1 MFPYEQQKHN
11 TTNVVTTL
19 FSMTPNKSSKKSSNK
34 HLINLLITQ
43 DEEMRYLKLENYKLQ
58 KQLIAV
64 LQQSTRTTET
74 NIKYGS
80 SNNPLR
86 RN

>member
-1 MFPYEQQKHN
+1 MNNRN

-19 FSMTPNKSSKKSSNK
+19 FSMTPNKSSKKTSNM
-34 HLINLLITQ
+34 HLINLLIKQ
-43 DEEMRYLKLENYKLQ
+43 DQEMKYLKLENFKLQ
-58 KQLIAV
+58 KQIIAV
-64 LQQSTRTTET
+64 LQQSSTRTTET
-74 NIKYGS
+74 TIKYGN

>member
-1 MFPYEQQKHN
+1 MNNRNTTQYN

-19 FSMTPNKSSKKSSNK
+19 FSMTTNKSSKKTSNK
-34 HLINLLITQ
+34 NLINLLIKQ
-43 DEEMRYLKLENYKLQ
+43 DREMRYLKLDNYRLQ
-58 KQLIAV
+58 KTLAV
-64 LQQSTRTTET
+64 LQQSTKTKTT
-74 NIKYGS
+74 NIYHG

>member
-1 MFPYEQQKHN
+1 MNNRN

-19 FSMTPNKSSKKSSNK
+19 FSMTPNKSSKKTPNK
-34 HLINLLITQ
+34 NLINLLIEQ
-43 DEEMRYLKLENYKLQ
+43 DQEMKYLKLENFELQ
-58 KQLIAV
+58 KQIIAV

-74 NIKYGS
+74 TIKYGN

-86 RN
+86 RNEQHHP